1 MSVELN
7 KTMDYLKSQLND
19 QVVVDKLQAY
29 IKDLEG
35 QRNWAQQEYSRVQDK
50 LQNTDYEL
58 ENTKKHLQNTGD
70 TLKLYEVENA
80 ALKEVVRSHAQL
92 AAVILT

>member
-7 KTMDYLKSQLND
+7 KTLDYLKSQLND

-35 QRNWAQQEYSRVQDK
+35 QRNWAQQEYSRVQGQ
-50 LQNTDYEL
+50 LEQTDYDL
-58 ENTKKHLQNTGD
+58 ENHKRWLKVAGDEINEMKDENRLLKGLVKKW
-70 TLKLYEVENA
+70 A
-80 ALKEVVRSHAQL
+80 
-92 AAVILT
+92 